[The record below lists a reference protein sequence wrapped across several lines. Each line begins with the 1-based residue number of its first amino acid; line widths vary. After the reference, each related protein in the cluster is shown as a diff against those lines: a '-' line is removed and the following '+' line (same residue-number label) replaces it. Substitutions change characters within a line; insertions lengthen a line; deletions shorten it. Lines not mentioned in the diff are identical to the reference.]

1 MARTIIS
8 LLYFCLLSSVSIW
21 AQNPIGLRASSYLR
35 GIPFGAEA
43 EVENLR
49 NNVDNGQYNQKLKDN
64 YELIVIGKEVTA
76 QHLWTG
82 EHIYNFT
89 DADFFLGATPNTTG
103 WAQQNGMQTRAISL
117 VRGRDERIPNWLL
130 KEEST
135 ITSDKAK
142 QLLSDY
148 VHAVVGRYQGKIRWW
163 NVVNEAINDI
173 NTTNPF
179 NL

>member
-1 MARTIIS
+1 
-8 LLYFCLLSSVSIW
+8 
-21 AQNPIGLRASSYLR
+21 
-35 GIPFGAEA
+35 
-43 EVENLR
+43 
-49 NNVDNGQYNQKLKDN
+49 
-64 YELIVIGKEVTA
+64 
-76 QHLWTG
+76 
-82 EHIYNFT
+82 
-89 DADFFLGATPNTTG
+89 
-103 WAQQNGMQTRAISL
+103 
-117 VRGRDERIPNWLL
+117 L